1 MIKYVYCMTKS
12 QHWFD
17 VAESLYNQK
26 IAKPVIWLGD
36 DFHKINAKRVFNTDV
51 LSMLDYVHYPY
62 SIKLENLSI
71 SDSSFF
77 VSSQYL
83 IAKDRCLKMMDR
95 IDLYGM
101 LSRIDREVYFNKL
114 CMIFISAIE
123 KQNPRV
129 LIMAEAPH
137 SHAQYL
143 LYEICKYFN
152 LEIAWFNNWMIGPIM
167 NLQNMRT
174 MEYVPKRSNASINNI
189 ESYKYLVDE
198 HILNCK
204 KKWKGEF
211 QHQYMLDQI
220 KALKFSNKVVNF
232 FSVELESILRQVY
245 RNTRDWIT
253 GSYNPTNPYNFGIL
267 AQLKIKRKRRKNL
280 HKLNSEF
287 SISKIPN
294 KKFVFFA
301 LHYEHERNTNPD
313 GGVYHEQLIALQR
326 LRNFLPKDV
335 EIITKEHPT
344 QIYHEERGPRGRS
357 ALIYELI
364 SSIEGVTLLKFN
376 IDSSHLQK
384 KALFT
389 ASITGTASLEAAI
402 NNQKSVIFGNAW
414 FRGCPNVYYF
424 DDIENFN
431 SLMEKKV
438 YIDNEISDFFKNQ
451 MMKYC
456 VPANQNYSA
465 EVRNKKLTDKDFYI
479 HQAEGVE
486 DLIKSFLKINS
497 LNE

>member
-1 MIKYVYCMTKS
+1 MTKS

-36 DFHKINAKRVFNTDV
+36 DFHQKNANKVFKSDV
-51 LSMLDYVHYPY
+51 LSMLDHVHYPY
-62 SIKLENLSI
+62 LIKLKNLSI
-71 SDSSFF
+71 NDSGFF

-95 IDLYGM
+95 IDLYGS
-101 LSRIDREVYFNKL
+101 LSRIDRETYFNKL

-123 KQNPRV
+123 KQNPSA

-174 MEYVPKRSNASINNI
+174 MEYVPKKSNASIKNV
-189 ESYKYLVDE
+189 ESYYYLVDK

-204 KKWKGEF
+204 KKWKGDF
-211 QHQYMLDQI
+211 QHQYMIDQVRS
-220 KALKFSNKVVNF
+220 LKLSNRVTNF
-232 FSVELESILRQVY
+232 FRVELESILRQAF
-245 RNTRDWIT
+245 RNIRDRIM
-253 GSYNPTNPYNFGIL
+253 GLYNPINPYNFGIFT
-267 AQLKIKRKRRKNL
+267 QLKIKRKRKSNL
-280 HKLNSEF
+280 HKFNSKF

-294 KKFVFFA
+294 KEFVFFA
-301 LHYEHERNTNPD
+301 MHYEHERNTNPD
-313 GGVYHEQLIALQR
+313 GGIYHEQLIALQR
-326 LRNFLPKDV
+326 LRNFLPK
-335 EIITKEHPT
+335 EIEIFTKEHPT
-344 QIYHEERGPRGRS
+344 QIYNQERGPRGRS

-364 SSIEGVTLLKFN
+364 SSMDGVSLLKSN
-376 IDSSHLQK
+376 IDSSFIQK

-402 NNQKSVIFGNAW
+402 NKQKSIIFGNAW

-424 DDIENFN
+424 DDLKNFN
-431 SLMEKKV
+431 SLIEKEV
-438 YIDNEISDFFKNQ
+438 YNDNKISDFFKKQ
-451 MMKYC
+451 MMMYC

-465 EVRNKKLTDKDFYI
+465 ELRNKNLIDKNFYRY
-479 HQAEGVE
+479 QADGIE
-486 DLIKSFLKINS
+486 DLIKSFLEN
-497 LNE
+497 